1 MVPTHKYSKEILSIL
16 QVKNLAKFESNC
28 LKKNNSLPNFLYRWY
43 LSSQWRASL
52 YRWPKQIDTR
62 VLIPGRESHQGSK
75 LAKEKKAYFLE
86 SKFQQQVMTAGDHQ
100 ELSKGWQPNTLKML
114 STNLWTSVCPSLSH
128 LLCPF
133 PPISQAPQLC
143 LFWMAGHSVQLR
155 KSPPSPA
162 GSPGNCLEVSFFLK
176 VAWLP
181 TGREGDCLWSCL
193 PGLVNLRMLG

>member
-28 LKKNNSLPNFLYRWY
+28 LKKTILSLTFSIDGIFHPNEEPVCTDD
-43 LSSQWRASL
+43 Q
-52 YRWPKQIDTR
+52 KQIDTR

-86 SKFQQQVMTAGDHQ
+86 SKFQQQVTTAGDHQ
-100 ELSKGWQPNTLKML
+100 ELSKGWQPNTLKTL
-114 STNLWTSVCPSLSH
+114 STRLWTSVCPSLSH

-143 LFWMAGHSVQLR
+143 LF
-155 KSPPSPA
+155 
-162 GSPGNCLEVSFFLK
+162 
-176 VAWLP
+176 
-181 TGREGDCLWSCL
+181 
-193 PGLVNLRMLG
+193 